1 MDTGLPQTFPFR
13 DVFAQFLGEYASC
26 STYWYVPKYR
36 VVNDE
41 NIQVFRRILRTILD
55 EFLDCVFDLEAQDRL
70 RRRLVEQGL
79 LEPYRK
85 RAARRDRTA
94 LPRIIKKLLEMLG
107 LLWTRPDQAIVITDA
122 GLDVIIAED
131 PREVIEQQIAKIQYP
146 NPTIKGSY
154 ASDFTG
160 LLPHL
165 FLLQLLQHSGYYL
178 TIQEYELFLNL
189 ARDQADLERIGRYVA
204 YWRDLSAEEQM
215 LVVELAGEIPM
226 RGDESRTR
234 YGRINRNSSYQRGLY
249 AYPHYLD
256 RDTRGGRIVCRSP
269 EQISELVNE
278 TLEGLKI
285 TEFETMED
293 WFAYFGDPRQR
304 PSWYTYL
311 SLAIERAATGED
323 AAQLLREHWDELEQ
337 LPPDEVRQI
346 EHRQIEKRIE
356 AFYADSL
363 AMLEEGLRL
372 VDGGRQYST
381 PIGRIDLLCQSA
393 EGEYVVVEIK
403 AQQAR
408 DAAFGQ
414 VLRYVGWVHR
424 NLKDGK
430 NNVRGIILAGK
441 FPESARYSRI
451 GLLKDDYRR
460 FLKFKEHGLD
470 LQTT

>member
-13 DVFAQFLGEYASC
+13 NVFAQFLGEYASR

-41 NIQVFRRILRTILD
+41 NIQVFRRILRTIFD
-55 EFLDCVFDLEAQDRL
+55 DFLDCVFDLEAQDRL

-178 TIQEYELFLNL
+178 TVQEYELFVNL

-249 AYPHYLD
+249 AYPHYL
-256 RDTRGGRIVCRSP
+256 
-269 EQISELVNE
+269 
-278 TLEGLKI
+278 
-285 TEFETMED
+285 
-293 WFAYFGDPRQR
+293 
-304 PSWYTYL
+304 
-311 SLAIERAATGED
+311 
-323 AAQLLREHWDELEQ
+323 
-337 LPPDEVRQI
+337 
-346 EHRQIEKRIE
+346 
-356 AFYADSL
+356 
-363 AMLEEGLRL
+363 
-372 VDGGRQYST
+372 
-381 PIGRIDLLCQSA
+381 
-393 EGEYVVVEIK
+393 
-403 AQQAR
+403 
-408 DAAFGQ
+408 
-414 VLRYVGWVHR
+414 
-424 NLKDGK
+424 
-430 NNVRGIILAGK
+430 
-441 FPESARYSRI
+441 
-451 GLLKDDYRR
+451 
-460 FLKFKEHGLD
+460 
-470 LQTT
+470 

>member
-1 MDTGLPQTFPFR
+1 MDAGLPQTFPFR
-13 DVFAQFLGEYASC
+13 DVFTEFLAEYVRCGS
-26 STYWYVPKYR
+26 YWYVPKAR
-36 VVNDE
+36 VVNDD
-41 NIQVFRRILRTILD
+41 NLQVVRRILKIIFD
-55 EFLDCVFDLEAQDRL
+55 EFLDRVFDLETQDQL
-70 RRRLVEQGL
+70 RTRLVGEGL
-79 LEPYRK
+79 LEPRVEQ
-85 RAARRDRTA
+85 AARQDRTA
-94 LPRIIKKLLEMLG
+94 LPRILKKLLEMLG

-165 FLLQLLQHSGYYL
+165 FLLQLLQDSGYYL
-178 TIQEYELFLNL
+178 TVQEYELFVNL

-215 LVVELAGEIPM
+215 LVVQLAGEIPM
-226 RGDESRTR
+226 RGDGSRKR

-256 RDTRGGRIVCRSP
+256 RDTRGGRIICRSP
-269 EQISELVNE
+269 EQINELVNE

-323 AAQLLREHWDELEQ
+323 AAQLLREHRDELEQ
-337 LPPDEVRQI
+337 LPPDEVTQI

-424 NLKDGK
+424 NVQNAR
-430 NNVRGIILAGK
+430 NNVRGIIVARS

-451 GLLKDDYRR
+451 GLLKDDYRQ